1 GGPDAPGAEHY
12 ISKKWIVSMRRT
24 AAVIGTAIFFVFVP
38 CVLAGVVPW
47 WISRWEFQLSFLGVE
62 LTRFVGAA
70 LILAGVAGLVDSFVR
85 FALQGLGTPAP
96 IAPPQH
102 LVVTGLYRHVRNP
115 MYVVVSSLI
124 FGQGLLFGNVPVLE
138 YGFVIW
144 LTFFAFVLLYEEPAL
159 RRKFGKQY
167 EEFCIR

>member
-1 GGPDAPGAEHY
+1 MKRAGAVLGSAIFLVVAPGTVAVYVPWMICHWHF
-12 ISKKWIVSMRRT
+12 SPPLLGFFALR
-24 AAVIGTAIFFVFVP
+24 VIG
-38 CVLAGVVPW
+38 
-47 WISRWEFQLSFLGVE
+47 
-62 LTRFVGAA
+62 A
-70 LILAGVAGLVDSFVR
+70 LMIVAGLPVLLDSFAR
-85 FALQGLGTPAP
+85 FAIQGLGTPAP

-167 EEFCIR
+167 EEFCIRVPRWIPRIKPR